1 MKMSERY
8 EGHVEVKVRT
18 PGGISHEFRLAEEE
32 FVASAIAQAVAH
44 FVEHNQLA
52 PGDYAMAV
60 VRDGRVE
67 PMLDTAR
74 VGDYHLM
81 AGAEVHLVNETPQ
94 VDG

>member
-18 PGGISHEFRLAEEE
+18 PGGISHEFRFAEEQ

-44 FVEHNQLA
+44 FVEHEQLA

-60 VRDGRVE
+60 VRDGRAE

-74 VGDYHLM
+74 VGDYHLS